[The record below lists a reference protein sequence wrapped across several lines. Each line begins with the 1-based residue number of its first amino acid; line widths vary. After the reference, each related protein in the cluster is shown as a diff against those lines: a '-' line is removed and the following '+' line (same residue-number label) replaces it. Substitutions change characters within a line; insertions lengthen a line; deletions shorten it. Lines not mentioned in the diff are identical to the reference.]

1 MTTWTV
7 KAPYTPVVYGESKGT
22 DDDRIHSRR
31 SSNKDSLDFFADAQI
46 GLNSDLDYL
55 NAAFS
60 SRIQNLDYMTP
71 AQLDQLV
78 FQWQN
83 YLAKAKTNK
92 EHFTKGLDHIQKEE
106 AMNDVVVTP
115 EGQVLVT
122 TIDDEG
128 ASSIQLV
135 SPEEYITNGLDGV
148 TYNELAYMRENN
160 LNFSM
165 DNGYKLIEWIG
176 QARGVNKIIKDLQ
189 EKITGYKQDAVKLGT
204 PEGIE
209 LAAGLELITTGQLS
223 TQLKSALGVDY
234 ENGQITSDYLIDYA
248 ASHLLSSLNQHE
260 QLILDIRAKEQGIDI
275 YKLLT
280 GMLDLYTSKEQVYT
294 QTQNLRG
301 SKTGKTSG
309 TGSEKTGKQDPL
321 SWAVAFAAGEGGGKA
336 GLFEIAPANQRGSG
350 VAMRVPG
357 KAWPNAMRQNGNV
370 ITAGPMS
377 ELLGH
382 DSQLTGLVD
391 KANAQIGDQVIDL
404 TNMPDWEGLIWYNG
418 GELIRGYLPVFESPF
433 DRTWQIDFAMINELD
448 ELRADMVDGM
458 PMEQRERLVK
468 DSGLAD
474 AVKWDPEMKQ
484 YVFVPGGLRQMKE
497 YVWTKVTT
505 NDQMIGAGN
514 EFVNRL
520 SQSEGKVWDKYF
532 DKYLHENNVKPMKS
546 LASNTRSKNYYQ
558 GMFFM
563 PLKTDYPTASMYGG
577 KGMTV
582 DSNYN
587 TVAYQKMMEE
597 AQKAKETISSENL

>member
-7 KAPYTPVVYGESKGT
+7 KAPYTPVVYGESR
-22 DDDRIHSRR
+22 DRIRSRR
-31 SSNKDSLDFFADAQI
+31 SGNRDSLDFFADAHI

-60 SRIQNLDYMTP
+60 FRIQNLDYMTP

-83 YLAKAKTNK
+83 YLARAKTNK
-92 EHFTKGLDHIQKEE
+92 EHFANGLDHIQKEE
-106 AMNDVVVTP
+106 AMNDVVITP

-122 TIDDEG
+122 TTDDEG

-135 SPEEYITNGLDGV
+135 SPEEYITNRLDGV

-160 LNFSM
+160 PNFSM
-165 DNGYKLIEWIG
+165 NNGYKLIQWMG

-189 EKITGYKQDAVKLGT
+189 DKIVAYKQDAVKLGT

-223 TQLKSALGVDY
+223 TQIKSALGVDY
-234 ENGQITSDYLIDYA
+234 ENGQITSDYLMNYA
-248 ASHLLSSLNQHE
+248 ADHLLSSLNQHE
-260 QLILDIRAKEQGIDI
+260 QLILDTRAKEQGTNI
-275 YKLLT
+275 YQLLG

-301 SKTGKTSG
+301 NKTGKTGG
-309 TGSEKTGKQDPL
+309 TGSEKSGKQDPL
-321 SWAVAFAAGEGGGKA
+321 SWAAAFAAGEGGGKA

-357 KAWPNAMRQNGNV
+357 RAWPNAMKQNGNV

-391 KANAQIGDQVIDL
+391 KANAQIGDQIIDL
-404 TNMPDWEGLIWYNG
+404 TNMPGWEGLIWYNG

-433 DRTWQIDFAMINELD
+433 DRTLQIDFAMINQLD
-448 ELRADMVDGM
+448 ELHAAMVDGM

-468 DSGLAD
+468 EFGLTD
-474 AVKWDPEMKQ
+474 AVKWDSEMKQ

-514 EFVNRL
+514 EFVDRL
-520 SQSEGKVWDKYF
+520 PRSEGKVWDEYF
-532 DKYLHENNVKPMKS
+532 DKYLHENNVKAMKP
-546 LASNTRSKNYYQ
+546 LAGNTRPKNYYQ
-558 GMFFM
+558 GMLFM
-563 PLKTDYPTASMYGG
+563 PLKTDYSTASMYGG

-587 TVAYQKMMEE
+587 TVEYQNMMEE
-597 AQKAKETISSENL
+597 ARKAKETISSENL